1 MIFVLKFYNFAR
13 SANSCLRSFD
23 LYIALNR
30 FKIIPNRHADFE
42 KIWRNRETH
51 LEKVPGFLSFN
62 LIKGKT
68 AQDYIIYASHTT
80 WKSQQDFLAWTKS
93 ESFRRAH
100 KNAGAHSELYLG
112 HPEFEGFEVVL

>member
-1 MIFVLKFYNFAR
+1 M
-13 SANSCLRSFD
+13 
-23 LYIALNR
+23 YIALNR
-30 FKIIPNRHADFE
+30 FRIIPNRHADFE

-68 AQDYIIYASHTT
+68 AEDYIIYASHTT

-100 KNAGAHSELYLG
+100 KNAGVHSELYLG